1 MIRSPFV
8 SPFVPRP
15 DSIHVAALVVIA
27 LVAALA
33 IGPATAADQD
43 GREAPAKQ
51 YVCKPCGSDCDRQAF
66 DKPGQC
72 PHCGMPLVEKDAAA
86 KDPQVGI
93 LIFDGVQII
102 DYTGPYEVFG
112 QGGYRVF
119 TVAEEK
125 RPLRTAMGMTV
136 VPEYS
141 FADAPK
147 ADILV
152 VPGGDV
158 SRPTGSAATI
168 AWVKEQSAA
177 STQTLSVCNGAFIL
191 AKAGLLDGLS
201 ATTFAG
207 LIDDLRAAAPKTK
220 VVSDQ
225 RFVDNGRIVT
235 AAGLSSGIDGA
246 LHVIEKLK
254 GLGTAQAT
262 ATHMEYD
269 WRPDSGY
276 ARAALADRLIPDLE
290 LGDGSKITL
299 LRTRGDRNTWD
310 IAAKVESPLTPQA
323 LLAKADEALT
333 QAHWSKGKTTATA
346 HGTASDWTRRGADIG
361 SWTGR
366 VTLEPEAGETGRYVL
381 AMTIKRAA

>member
-1 MIRSPFV
+1 MIRSPLV
-8 SPFVPRP
+8 PPFVPMS
-15 DSIHVAALVVIA
+15 DSIPVALVVIA

-33 IGPATAADQD
+33 IGAAPAADQD
-43 GREAPAKQ
+43 GREASAKQ

-86 KDPQVGI
+86 KDLQVGI

-168 AWVKEQSAA
+168 AWVKDQSAA

-276 ARAALADRLIPDLE
+276 ARAALADRLLPDLE
-290 LGDGSKITL
+290 LGDGSKVTL

-310 IAAKVESPLTPQA
+310 IAAQVESPLAPQA
-323 LLAKADEALT
+323 ILAKADEALT
-333 QAHWSKGKTTATA
+333 QAHWSKGRTTATA

-366 VTLEPEAGETGRYVL
+366 VTLEPSGGEAGRYVL

>member
-1 MIRSPFV
+1 MMRF
-8 SPFVPRP
+8 PFVPT
-15 DSIHVAALVVIA
+15 LVTL
-27 LVAALA
+27 LVAAALA
-33 IGPATAADQD
+33 LVPAPAADQD
-43 GREAPAKQ
+43 GKEAPAKQ

-86 KDPQVGI
+86 NELQVGI

-125 RPLRTAMGMTV
+125 RPLHTAMGMTV
-136 VPEYS
+136 VPEFS

-191 AKAGLLDGLS
+191 ARAGLLDGLS

-207 LIDDLRAAAPKTK
+207 LIDDLRTAAPKTK

-276 ARAALADRLIPDLE
+276 ARAALADRLIPDVE

-299 LRTRGDRNTWD
+299 LRTLGDRNSWD
-310 IAAKVESPLTPQA
+310 IAVAVTGPLTPQA
-323 LLAKADEALT
+323 ILEKAGAALT
-333 QAHWSKGKTTATA
+333 EAHWSKGRTTATA
-346 HGTASDWTRRGADIG
+346 HGTATAWTRRGAGIG

-366 VTLEPEAGETGRYVL
+366 VTLEPDGAEAGRYVL

>member
-1 MIRSPFV
+1 MTSRAVPLTRFV
-8 SPFVPRP
+8 SRFVAAA
-15 DSIHVAALVVIA
+15 IVAALSVLPA
-27 LVAALA
+27 PAA
-33 IGPATAADQD
+33 GQE
-43 GREAPAKQ
+43 GQEAPAQQ
-51 YVCKPCGSDCDRQAF
+51 YVCPPCDMECDERVF
-66 DKPGQC
+66 DTPGRC
-72 PHCGMPLVEKDAAA
+72 PACGAALVEKTSQQARDERPGAA
-86 KDPQVGI
+86 I
-93 LIFDGVQII
+93 LIFEGVQII

-119 TVAEEK
+119 TVAEAK

-136 VPEYS
+136 TPEYS

-147 ADILV
+147 ADVLV

-158 SRPTGSAATI
+158 SGPTGSAATI
-168 AWVKEQSAA
+168 TWVKTQSAA
-177 STQTLSVCNGAFIL
+177 TRQTLSVCNGAFIL

-207 LIDDLRAAAPKTK
+207 LIDDLKEAAPKTRI
-220 VVSDQ
+220 VSDQ

-262 ATHMEYD
+262 AIHMEYD

-276 ARAALADRLIPDLE
+276 ARAALADRLIPRVN
-290 LGDGSKITL
+290 LGDGSTL
-299 LRTRGDRNTWD
+299 TMLHTRGDRDRWD
-310 IAAKVESPLTPQA
+310 IAVAVQTPLAPADILAKVDQA
-323 LLAKADEALT
+323 LAAGR
-333 QAHWSKGKTTATA
+333 WNKGKTETRGR
-346 HGTASDWTRRGADIG
+346 GTASEWRRQGESVG

-366 VTLEPEAGETGRYVL
+366 LTLEPDGKEAGRYTL
-381 AMTIKRAA
+381 AMTIQRKG

>member
-1 MIRSPFV
+1 MKRTMV
-8 SPFVPRP
+8 M
-15 DSIHVAALVVIA
+15 
-27 LVAALA
+27 LVALLALTGALA
-33 IGPATAADQD
+33 IVSFPAAGQD
-43 GREAPAKQ
+43 GREAPLKH
-51 YVCKPCGSDCDRQAF
+51 YVCKPCGSDCDAQVF

-72 PHCGMPLVEKDAAA
+72 PHCGMPLVEQSAREAAEGRA
-86 KDPQVGI
+86 AVAI
-93 LIFDGVQII
+93 LVFNGVQII

-125 RPLRTAMGMTV
+125 KPLRTAMGMTV
-136 VPEYS
+136 VPEYA

-158 SRPTGSAATI
+158 SGPTGSAATI
-168 AWVKEQSAA
+168 AWVKERSASA
-177 STQTLSVCNGAFIL
+177 TQTLSVCNGAFIL

-207 LIDDLRAAAPKTK
+207 LIDDLRAAAPKTR

-246 LHVIEKLK
+246 LHVVEKLK

-262 ATHMEYD
+262 AVHMEYD

-276 ARAALADRLIPDLE
+276 ARAALADRLLPDLD
-290 LGDGSKITL
+290 LGDGSSLIL
-299 LRTRGDRNTWD
+299 LRTRGDRNNWNV
-310 IAAKVESPLTPQA
+310 AVAVEGPLTPQA
-323 LLAKADEALT
+323 ILAKADEALT
-333 QAHWSKGKTTATA
+333 QAHWSKGKTAATA
-346 HGTASDWTRRGADIG
+346 HGTASDWSRRGAEIG

-366 VTLEPEAGETGRYVL
+366 LTLEPDTGKEGRYVL

>member
-1 MIRSPFV
+1 MMRSPFV
-8 SPFVPRP
+8 PMTVSM
-15 DSIHVAALVVIA
+15 HVTALAVVA

-33 IGPATAADQD
+33 IVPAPAADQD
-43 GREAPAKQ
+43 GKAPAKQ

-86 KDPQVGI
+86 KDLQVGI

-158 SRPTGSAATI
+158 SRPTGSATTV

-177 STQTLSVCNGAFIL
+177 ATQTLSVCNGAFIL

-207 LIDDLRAAAPKTK
+207 LIDDLRIAAPKTK

-246 LHVIEKLK
+246 LHVVEKLK

-276 ARAALADRLIPDLE
+276 ARAALADRLIPDIE

-299 LRTRGDRNTWD
+299 LRTKGDRNTWD
-310 IAAKVESPLTPQA
+310 IAAKVESALTPQA
-323 LLAKADEALT
+323 ILARADAVLT
-333 QAHWSKGKTTATA
+333 EAHWSKGKTTATP
-346 HGTASDWTRRGADIG
+346 HGTASDWTRRETDIG

-366 VTLEPEAGETGRYVL
+366 VTLEPDGGEAGRYVL